1 MRQDEIAEFATKLHE
16 LEQQYG
22 VVVHSDN
29 YHTRAIIN
37 DVKSEMAYHYKDGKI
52 ELDHNTFM

>member
-1 MRQDEIAEFATKLHE
+1 MRQNEIAEFATKLHA
-16 LEQQYG
+16 LEKEYG

-37 DVKSEMAYHYKDGKI
+37 DVKGDLAYHYEKGKV
-52 ELDHNTFM
+52 ELDQNTFM